1 MEHIFISTNEQE
13 KGIQQITIALS
24 ELEKVTQSN
33 AAVVVELAESSDVL
47 KNQVVE
53 LQTRTSNLRLGDDD
67 KVMSSISP
75 QVAPVRP
82 KVSVQEGG
90 WQTF

>member
-47 KNQVVE
+47 KTQVVE

-67 KVMSSISP
+67 KVMASISP